1 MKKKKTK
8 PKPRRTL
15 HLDTRV
21 SQEESNRIRRKAEE
35 CGLTASDYMRKC
47 ALGHSPKQHLTD
59 KEIEA
64 YMSLYEARRD
74 LIAIT
79 NVLKGKTEEVK
90 LSIFGDEHF
99 MKKWV
104 RGVRTVLVYW
114 DNKIKMMNE

>member
-1 MKKKKTK
+1 MKKKNTK

-74 LIAIT
+74 LIA
-79 NVLKGKTEEVK
+79 EK
-90 LSIFGDEHF
+90 LSIFGDESF

-114 DNKIKMMNE
+114 DNKIKMMYE

>member
-74 LIAIT
+74 LIAIS
-79 NVLKGKTEEVK
+79 NVLKGKTEEEK
-90 LSIFGDEHF
+90 LSIFGDESL

>member
-1 MKKKKTK
+1 MKKKNTK
-8 PKPRRTL
+8 AKPRRTL

-74 LIAIT
+74 LIAIA
-79 NVLKGKTEEVK
+79 NVLKGKTEEEK
-90 LSIFGDEHF
+90 LSIFGDESF
-99 MKKWV
+99 MRKWV

>member
-1 MKKKKTK
+1 MKKKNTK

-79 NVLKGKTEEVK
+79 NALKGKTKEEK
-90 LSIFGDEHF
+90 LRIFGDESF
-99 MKKWV
+99 MKRWV
-104 RGVRTVLVYW
+104 RGVRVVLVYW

>member
-1 MKKKKTK
+1 MKKKVRIQR
-8 PKPRRTL
+8 PRRTL

-21 SQEESNRIRRKAEE
+21 TQKESDIIKRKAEE
-35 CGLTASDYMRKC
+35 CGLTVSDYMRRC

-79 NVLKGKTEEVK
+79 NALTGKTKEEK
-90 LSIFGDEHF
+90 LRIFGDESF
-99 MKKWV
+99 MKRWV
-104 RGVRTVLVYW
+104 RGVRVVLVYW

>member
-79 NVLKGKTEEVK
+79 NALKGMTKEEK
-90 LSIFGDEHF
+90 LRIFGDESF
-99 MKKWV
+99 MKRWV
-104 RGVRTVLVYW
+104 RGVRVVLVYW

>member
-1 MKKKKTK
+1 MKKKITK

-79 NVLKGKTEEVK
+79 NVLKGKTEEEK

-104 RGVRTVLVYW
+104 RGVMTVLVYW

>member
-1 MKKKKTK
+1 MKKKITK

-47 ALGHSPKQHLTD
+47 ALWHSPKQHLTD

-79 NVLKGKTEEVK
+79 NVLKGKTEEEK
-90 LSIFGDEHF
+90 LSIFGDESF
-99 MKKWV
+99 MKRWV
-104 RGVRTVLVYW
+104 RGVRVVLVYW

>member
-1 MKKKKTK
+1 MRKKNTK

-79 NVLKGKTEEVK
+79 NVLKGKTEEEK

>member
-1 MKKKKTK
+1 M
-8 PKPRRTL
+8 RIGAQSQAASYGQGDRGL
-15 HLDTRV
+15 H
-21 SQEESNRIRRKAEE
+21 EP
-35 CGLTASDYMRKC
+35 C
-47 ALGHSPKQHLTD
+47 
-59 KEIEA
+59 
-64 YMSLYEARRD
+64 EARRD

-79 NVLKGKTEEVK
+79 NVLKGKTEEEK

>member
-1 MKKKKTK
+1 
-8 PKPRRTL
+8 
-15 HLDTRV
+15 
-21 SQEESNRIRRKAEE
+21 
-35 CGLTASDYMRKC
+35 MRKC

-79 NVLKGKTEEVK
+79 NVLKGKTEEEK
-90 LSIFGDEHF
+90 LSIFGDESF

-114 DNKIKMMNE
+114 DNKIKMMYE